1 MFRIVLLFLLL
12 SPNIDKVDE
21 VHALY
26 LSVIDVNIDE
36 EVMKIEVKVFTDDL
50 LDVLKNQN
58 SQMISTATKLSNAEI
73 EEYFQKHLSTTDR
86 GQNLQFSLDQITLE
100 GESHFIHF
108 SCPLPEGTSNLS
120 VQAAYFMELFPTQQ
134 NILKVRKGDKNHFA
148 IFKSMDQIE
157 TVSL

>member
-1 MFRIVLLFLLL
+1 MFRIVLLFFLL

-26 LSVIDVNIDE
+26 LSVISIDINH
-36 EVMKIEVKVFTDDL
+36 EVMNMEIKVFTDDL

-58 SQMISTATKLSNAEI
+58 SQIVSTATKLSNAEI
-73 EEYFQKHLSTTDR
+73 EAYFQKHLSTTDS

-108 SCPLPEGTSNLS
+108 SCPLPKGIRNLS
-120 VQAAYFMELFPTQQ
+120 VQAGYFMELFPTQQ
-134 NILKVRKGDKNHFA
+134 NILKVRKDDKNHFA

-157 TVSL
+157 TLSL